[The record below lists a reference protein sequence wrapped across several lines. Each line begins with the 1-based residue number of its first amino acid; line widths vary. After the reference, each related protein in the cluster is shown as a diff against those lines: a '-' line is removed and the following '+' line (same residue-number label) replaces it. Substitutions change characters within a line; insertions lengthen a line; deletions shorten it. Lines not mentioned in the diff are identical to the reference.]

1 MKYPLFF
8 FTLILLFLFFIPKNK
23 NNSSPKLSGK
33 PISSD
38 SLSLINA
45 FDGDLSTNFKSDKPS
60 NGWIGLQLD
69 SQYKITKIGIAFPKE
84 SKKEDYLLGILE
96 GSNDPT
102 FIDAEPLYMI
112 TEEINN
118 NKIKY
123 IDIKSTQR
131 YEYIRY
137 IGPNNKYCIISELE
151 IYGDGKIDTNL
162 NSMIVSNEEDYYYQ
176 ATNLPL
182 VVIHTE
188 DSVEPYD
195 KENYITCSITIIKD
209 NKKDTEDKGKIKLR
223 GNMTLKLY
231 KKPYRIKFDNKQS
244 PL

>member
-1 MKYPLFF
+1 
-8 FTLILLFLFFIPKNK
+8 
-23 NNSSPKLSGK
+23 
-33 PISSD
+33 
-38 SLSLINA
+38 
-45 FDGDLSTNFKSDKPS
+45 
-60 NGWIGLQLD
+60 
-69 SQYKITKIGIAFPKE
+69 
-84 SKKEDYLLGILE
+84 
-96 GSNDPT
+96 
-102 FIDAEPLYMI
+102 MI

-162 NSMIVSNEEDYYYQ
+162 NSMIVSNEEAYYYQ

-209 NKKDTEDKGKIKLR
+209 NKKDTEDKGKIRLR
-223 GNMTLKLY
+223 GNMTLRLN
-231 KKPYRIKFDNKQS
+231 KKPYRIKFDNKQR
-244 PL
+244 PLGMPANAKKWNLLANHSDKTLLRNKVAFKISSLFEK